1 MSKEIKK
8 EVTATEK
15 EAARKQLTEAI
26 FGEATNNSNTEKE
39 NKDMTRTNENL
50 KKAAFIN
57 IFNAALTLLAAD
69 KTSDT
74 DFQTDVMKA
83 EAAAKKVCETYKLD
97 EDIEAS
103 KKFAQFC
110 DFYISRMS
118 TEEIA
123 AVAQD
128 ETKLNEVFDNA
139 GKATVKSL
147 D

>member
-1 MSKEIKK
+1 MSKEI
-8 EVTATEK
+8 TATQK
-15 EAARKQLTEAI
+15 EAARRQLTEAI
-26 FGEATNNSNTEKE
+26 FGETAESTEKE
-39 NKDMTRTNENL
+39 NKNMTRTNENL

-57 IFNAALTLLAAD
+57 IFNAALTLLAAE

-74 DFQTDVMKA
+74 DFHTDVMKA

-128 ETKLNEVFDNA
+128 ETKIAKILDNA

-147 D
+147 AA

>member
-1 MSKEIKK
+1 MSKEI
-8 EVTATEK
+8 TATQK
-15 EAARKQLTEAI
+15 EAARIQLTEAI
-26 FGEATNNSNTEKE
+26 FGETAESTEKE
-39 NKDMTRTNENL
+39 NKNMTRTNENL

-74 DFQTDVMKA
+74 DFHTNAMKA
-83 EAAAKKVCETYKLD
+83 AAAAKKVCENYKLD

-103 KKFAQFC
+103 KKFSAFC
-110 DFYISRMS
+110 EFYTSRMS
-118 TEEIA
+118 DEEIT

-128 ETKLNEVFDNA
+128 ENKLNEVLDNA

>member
-1 MSKEIKK
+1 MSTEIKK
-8 EVTATEK
+8 EITATQK
-15 EAARKQLTEAI
+15 EAARRQLEKAI
-26 FGEATNNSNTEKE
+26 WGETASTEKE
-39 NKDMTRTNENL
+39 NKNMTKTNENL

-69 KTSDT
+69 KASDT
-74 DFQTDVMKA
+74 DFHTDAMKA
-83 EAAAKKVCETYKLD
+83 EAAAKKVCENYKLN

-110 DFYISRMS
+110 EFYTSRMS
-118 TEEIA
+118 DKEIT

-128 ETKLNEVFDNA
+128 ENRLNEVLDNA

>member
-1 MSKEIKK
+1 MSKEI
-8 EVTATEK
+8 TATQK

-26 FGEATNNSNTEKE
+26 FGETANNSNTEKE
-39 NKDMTRTNENL
+39 TKTMTNENL
-50 KKAAFIN
+50 KKVAFIN

-74 DFQTDVMKA
+74 DFHTDAMKA
-83 EAAAKKVCETYKLD
+83 ESAAKKVCETYKLD
-97 EDIEAS
+97 EDVEAS
-103 KKFAQFC
+103 KKFAAFC
-110 DFYISRMS
+110 EFYKDRMS
-118 TEEIA
+118 DEEIA

-128 ETKLNEVFDNA
+128 ENKLNEVLDNA

>member
-1 MSKEIKK
+1 MSKEI
-8 EVTATEK
+8 TATQK

-26 FGEATNNSNTEKE
+26 LGETANNSNPEKE
-39 NKDMTRTNENL
+39 TKTMTNEHL

-74 DFQTDVMKA
+74 DFHTDAMKA
-83 EAAAKKVCETYKLD
+83 ESAAQKVCETYKLD

-103 KKFAQFC
+103 KKFAAFC
-110 DFYISRMS
+110 EFYTSRMS
-118 TEEIA
+118 DEELT

-128 ETKLNEVFDNA
+128 ENKLSEVLDNA

>member
-1 MSKEIKK
+1 MSKEI
-8 EVTATEK
+8 TATQK
-15 EAARKQLTEAI
+15 EAVRKQLERAI
-26 FGEATNNSNTEKE
+26 WGETTNNSNTEKE
-39 NKDMTRTNENL
+39 TKTMTRTNENL

-69 KTSDT
+69 KTSDADFHT
-74 DFQTDVMKA
+74 DAMKA
-83 EAAAKKVCETYKLD
+83 EAAAKKICETYKLD
-97 EDIEAS
+97 ENIEAS

-110 DFYISRMS
+110 EFYTSRMS
-118 TEEIA
+118 DEEIT

-128 ETKLNEVFDNA
+128 ENKLNEVLDNA

>member
-8 EVTATEK
+8 EVTAAEK

-39 NKDMTRTNENL
+39 TKAMTRTNENL

-69 KTSDT
+69 KTSDADFYT
-74 DFQTDVMKA
+74 DAMKA
-83 EAAAKKVCETYKLD
+83 EAAAKKVCATYKLD

-110 DFYISRMS
+110 DFYTSRMS
-118 TEEIA
+118 AEELT